1 MPLVNLAVSDQ
12 NSFRPIELERQAEGR
27 NMRTGRMI
35 PLLAI
40 GALFGFATWV
50 TSVDAQEP
58 FYQGKTI
65 RLIVGLAPGGGYDL
79 YSRVIAR
86 HIGKHIPGNPTIVVD
101 NMTGAGSVI
110 AGNHMYKA
118 AKPDGLTIGHIL
130 GGLFLQQL
138 LQNPAIEFD
147 GRKFEYIGVPTQDH
161 FLIGLSKATGI
172 TSFENWMASKKSVK
186 LGGVTPGGATD
197 DVPKVLAA
205 TLGLPIKVVT
215 GYKGTGP
222 IRLAFDSGEVDG
234 VCNAWE
240 SFKSTRR
247 TQIESGEVV
256 IVLQGTVKAHPEL
269 PNVPVA
275 FDFLKT
281 EEARKLFQVVVR
293 VHGPSTRP
301 YFLPPGTPKERVQI
315 LRKAYMET
323 MRDPEFLAD
332 AKKAKLDLNPDDGA
346 GLERNVKEIFDLD
359 PSLVAK
365 LKEILK

>member
-1 MPLVNLAVSDQ
+1 
-12 NSFRPIELERQAEGR
+12 
-27 NMRTGRMI
+27 MRTGRMI
-35 PLLAI
+35 PLLAM
-40 GALFGFATWV
+40 GALFGLATCV
-50 TSVDAQEP
+50 VSADAQDS
-58 FYQGKTI
+58 FYKGKTI

-86 HIGKHIPGNPTIVVD
+86 HMGKHISGNPTFVVE
-101 NMTGAGSVI
+101 NMQGAGSVI
-110 AGNHMYKA
+110 AANYMYKA
-118 AKPDGLTIGHIL
+118 ANPDGLTIGHVL

-138 LQNPAIEFD
+138 LGNPAIEFD
-147 GRKFEYIGVPTQDH
+147 ARRFEYIGVPAQDH
-161 FLIGLSKATGI
+161 FLIGLSRATGI

-186 LGGVTPGGATD
+186 LGGVAPGGATD
-197 DVPKVLAA
+197 DVPKVLEA

-222 IRLAFDSGEVDG
+222 VRLAFDAGEVDG

-240 SFKSTRR
+240 SFKSTWRK
-247 TQIESGEVV
+247 QLDSGDVV
-256 IVLQGTVKAHPEL
+256 LVLQATVKPHPEL
-269 PNVPVA
+269 PNIPVA

-301 YFLPPGTPKERVQI
+301 YFFPPGTPKERVQI
-315 LRKAYMET
+315 LRKAYMDT
-323 MRDPEFLAD
+323 MKDPEFLAD

-346 GLERNVKEIFDLD
+346 GLERNVKEIFDLE
-359 PSLVAK
+359 PSLVTK

>member
-1 MPLVNLAVSDQ
+1 MSA
-12 NSFRPIELERQAEGR
+12 RRI
-27 NMRTGRMI
+27 I
-35 PLLAI
+35 PVLAI
-40 GALFGFATWV
+40 SALLGFIPRVAV
-50 TSVDAQEP
+50 THAQEP
-58 FYQGKTI
+58 FYKGKTI

-147 GRKFEYIGVPTQDH
+147 GRKFEYIGVPAQDH

-172 TSFENWMASKKSVK
+172 TSFENWMASRKSVK

-197 DVPKVLAA
+197 DIPKVVAA

-240 SFKSTRR
+240 SFKSTWR

-301 YFLPPGTPKERVQI
+301 YFLPPGTPKERVRI

-332 AKKAKLDLNPDDGA
+332 AKKANLDLNPDDGV
-346 GLERNVKEIFDLD
+346 GLERNVKSIFDLE

>member
-1 MPLVNLAVSDQ
+1 MI
-12 NSFRPIELERQAEGR
+12 RI
-27 NMRTGRMI
+27 TGRW
-35 PLLAI
+35 LLVVAVI
-40 GALFGFATWV
+40 VGLSHYPGFAF
-50 TSVDAQEP
+50 AQES
-58 FYQGKTI
+58 FYKGKTI

-86 HIGKHIPGNPTIVVD
+86 HMGKHILGNPTIIVE

-110 AGNHMYKA
+110 AANYMFKA
-118 AKPDGLTIGHIL
+118 ARPDGLTIGHIL

-138 LQNPAIEFD
+138 LENPAIEFD
-147 GRKFEYIGVPTQDH
+147 GRKFEYIGVPAQDH

-172 TSFENWMASKKSVK
+172 TSFENWMASKKTVK

-240 SFKSTRR
+240 SFKSTWRK
-247 TQIESGEVV
+247 QVESGEVV
-256 IVLQGTVKAHPEL
+256 LVLQATVKGHPEL
-269 PNVPVA
+269 PNIPVA

-301 YFLPPGTPKERVQI
+301 YLLPPGTPKERVQI
-315 LRKAYMET
+315 LRKAYMDT
-323 MRDPEFLAD
+323 MKDPEFLAD

-346 GLERNVKEIFDLD
+346 GLERNVKEIFNLE

-365 LKEILK
+365 LKDILK

>member
-1 MPLVNLAVSDQ
+1 
-12 NSFRPIELERQAEGR
+12 
-27 NMRTGRMI
+27 MRAGRMI
-35 PLLAI
+35 PLLAM
-40 GALFGFATWV
+40 GALLGFTTLAV
-50 TSVDAQEP
+50 SADAQEP
-58 FYQGKTI
+58 FYRGKTI

-86 HIGKHIPGNPTIVVD
+86 QMGKHIPGSPTIVVE

-110 AGNHMYKA
+110 AANYMYKA
-118 AKPDGLTIGHIL
+118 ANPDGLTIGHVL

-138 LQNPAIEFD
+138 LGNPAIEFD
-147 GRKFEYIGVPTQDH
+147 GRKFEYIGVPAQDH

-186 LGGVTPGGATD
+186 LGGVAPGGATD
-197 DVPKVLAA
+197 DLPKVLQA
-205 TLGLPIKVVT
+205 TLGIPIQIVT

-240 SFKSTRR
+240 SFKSTWRK
-247 TQIESGEVV
+247 QLDAGEVT
-256 IVLQGTVKAHPEL
+256 IVLQATVNAHPEL
-269 PNVPVA
+269 PHIPVA
-275 FDFLKT
+275 YDFAKT
-281 EEARKLFQVVVR
+281 DEARRLIQVVAR

-315 LRKAYMET
+315 LRTAYLDT
-323 MRDPEFLAD
+323 MKDPEFLAD

-346 GLERNVKEIFDLD
+346 GLERNVKEIFSLE

>member
-1 MPLVNLAVSDQ
+1 MIRLLV
-12 NSFRPIELERQAEGR
+12 
-27 NMRTGRMI
+27 
-35 PLLAI
+35 I
-40 GALFGFATWV
+40 GALFGVVTWV
-50 TSVDAQEP
+50 VSAQAQEP
-58 FYQGKTI
+58 FYKDKSI

-86 HIGKHIPGNPTIVVD
+86 HMGRHIPGNPLIVVE

-110 AGNHMYKA
+110 AGNYMYKV

-138 LQNPAIEFD
+138 LENPAIEFD
-147 GRKFEYIGVPTQDH
+147 GRKFEYIGVPAQDH

-172 TSFENWMASKKSVK
+172 TSFENWMATKKPVK
-186 LGGVTPGGATD
+186 LGGVSPGGATD
-197 DVPKVLAA
+197 DIPKVLAA
-205 TLGLPIKVVT
+205 TLDLPIKVVT

-240 SFKSTRR
+240 SFKSTWRK
-247 TQIESGEVV
+247 QVDSGDVV
-256 IVLQGTVKAHPEL
+256 MVLQGTLKAHPEL
-269 PNVPVA
+269 PNIPVA
-275 FDFLKT
+275 FDLLKT
-281 EEARKLFQVVVR
+281 DETRKLLQVVVK

-315 LRKAYMET
+315 LRKAYVET
-323 MRDPEFLAD
+323 MKDPEFVAE

-346 GLERNVKEIFDLD
+346 GLERNVKEIFDLA
-359 PSLVAK
+359 PSLAAK

>member
-1 MPLVNLAVSDQ
+1 
-12 NSFRPIELERQAEGR
+12 
-27 NMRTGRMI
+27 MRTGRRVA
-35 PLLAI
+35 LLAI
-40 GALFGFATWV
+40 GALFGFAIWV
-50 TSVDAQEP
+50 ASADAQEP

-86 HIGKHIPGNPTIVVD
+86 QMGKHIPGNPTIVVE

-110 AGNHMYKA
+110 AANYIYKA
-118 AKPDGLTIGHIL
+118 AKPDGLNIGHIL

-138 LQNPAIEFD
+138 LGNPAIEFD
-147 GRKFEYIGVPTQDH
+147 GRKFEYIGVPAQDH

-186 LGGVTPGGATD
+186 LGGVAPGGATD
-197 DVPKVLAA
+197 DLPKVLQA
-205 TLGLPIKVVT
+205 TLGVPIQIVT

-240 SFKSTRR
+240 SFKSTWRK
-247 TQIESGEVV
+247 QLDAGEVT
-256 IVLQGTVKAHPEL
+256 IVLQATVKAHPEL
-269 PNVPVA
+269 PHVPVA
-275 FDFLKT
+275 YDFAKT
-281 EEARKLFQVVVR
+281 DEGRRLIQVVAR

-315 LRKAYMET
+315 LRKAYMDT
-323 MRDPEFLAD
+323 MQDPEFLAD

-346 GLERNVKEIFDLD
+346 GLERNVKEIFDLK
-359 PSLVAK
+359 PSLVAT

>member
-1 MPLVNLAVSDQ
+1 MHTVKAQ
-12 NSFRPIELERQAEGR
+12 
-27 NMRTGRMI
+27 MI
-35 PLLAI
+35 RLLAI
-40 GALFGFATWV
+40 GVIVGFT
-50 TSVDAQEP
+50 TSVRCP
-58 FYQGKTI
+58 GTLLSGKTI
-65 RLIVGLAPGGGYDL
+65 RLIVGLAQVAAMICTLERSPARWA
-79 YSRVIAR
+79 STFPVIQLSLLR
-86 HIGKHIPGNPTIVVD
+86 TWI
-101 NMTGAGSVI
+101 GAGSLI
-110 AGNHMYKA
+110 AANYMYKA

-138 LQNPAIEFD
+138 LGNPAIEFD
-147 GRKFEYIGVPTQDH
+147 GRKFEYIGVPAQDH

-197 DVPKVLAA
+197 DVPKMLAA

-222 IRLAFDSGEVDG
+222 IRLAFDGGEVDG

-240 SFKSTRR
+240 SFKSTWRK
-247 TQIESGEVV
+247 QLDSGDVV

-269 PNVPVA
+269 PNIPVA

-315 LRKAYMET
+315 LRKAYMDT
-323 MRDPEFLAD
+323 MKDPEFLAD

-346 GLERNVKEIFDLD
+346 GLERNVKEIFDLE

>member
-1 MPLVNLAVSDQ
+1 MSA
-12 NSFRPIELERQAEGR
+12 RRI
-27 NMRTGRMI
+27 I
-35 PLLAI
+35 PVLAI
-40 GALFGFATWV
+40 SALLGFIPRVAV
-50 TSVDAQEP
+50 THAQEP
-58 FYQGKTI
+58 FYKGKTI

-147 GRKFEYIGVPTQDH
+147 GRKFEYIGVPAQDH

-172 TSFENWMASKKSVK
+172 TSFENWMASRKSVK

-197 DVPKVLAA
+197 DIPKVVAA

-240 SFKSTRR
+240 SFKSTWR

-332 AKKAKLDLNPDDGA
+332 AKKANLDLNPDDGV
-346 GLERNVKEIFDLD
+346 GLERNVKSIFDLE

>member
-1 MPLVNLAVSDQ
+1 VQ
-12 NSFRPIELERQAEGR
+12 KAEQI
-27 NMRTGRMI
+27 MRAGKI
-35 PLLAI
+35 VLLLTI
-40 GALFGFATWV
+40 GALFGFVTWV
-50 TSVDAQEP
+50 VSAQAQES

-86 HIGKHIPGNPTIVVD
+86 QMGKHIPGNPTIVVE

-110 AGNHMYKA
+110 AANYMYRA

-138 LQNPAIEFD
+138 LGNPAIEFD
-147 GRKFEYIGVPTQDH
+147 GRKFEYMGVPAQDH

-186 LGGVTPGGATD
+186 LGGVAPGGATD
-197 DVPKVLAA
+197 DVPKVLEA

-222 IRLAFDSGEVDG
+222 VRLAFDAGEVDG

-240 SFKSTRR
+240 SFKSTWRK
-247 TQIESGEVV
+247 QLDSGDVV
-256 IVLQGTVKAHPEL
+256 LVLQATVKAHPEL
-269 PNVPVA
+269 PNIPVA
-275 FDFLKT
+275 FDFLKS
-281 EEARKLFQVVVR
+281 EETKKLFQVVVR
-293 VHGPSTRP
+293 VHGPSARP
-301 YFLPPGTPKERVQI
+301 YFLPPGTPRERVQI
-315 LRKAYMET
+315 LRNAYMDT
-323 MRDPEFLAD
+323 MKDPEFLAD
-332 AKKAKLDLNPDDGA
+332 AKKAKLDINPDDGA
-346 GLERNVKEIFDLD
+346 GLERNVKEIFDLE

>member
-1 MPLVNLAVSDQ
+1 
-12 NSFRPIELERQAEGR
+12 
-27 NMRTGRMI
+27 MRTGKMI

-40 GALFGFATWV
+40 GVLFSFATWGV
-50 TSVDAQEP
+50 SANAQQP
-58 FYQGKTI
+58 FYKDKTI

-86 HIGKHIPGNPTIVVD
+86 HVGRHIPGNPTVVVE
-101 NMTGAGSVI
+101 NMDGAGSLI
-110 AGNHMYKA
+110 AANYMFKS

-138 LQNPAIEFD
+138 LGNPAIEFD
-147 GRKFEYIGVPTQDH
+147 GRKFEYIGVPAQDH

-186 LGGVTPGGATD
+186 LGGVSPGGATD
-197 DVPKVLAA
+197 DVPKMLAA
-205 TLGLPIKVVT
+205 TLGLPIKVVS

-240 SFKSTRR
+240 SFKSTWRK
-247 TQIESGEVV
+247 QLDAGDVV

-269 PNVPVA
+269 PNIPVA

-315 LRKAYMET
+315 LRKAYMDT
-323 MRDPEFLAD
+323 MKDPEFLAD

-346 GLERNVKEIFDLD
+346 GLERNVKEIFDLE
-359 PSLVAK
+359 PALVAK

>member
-1 MPLVNLAVSDQ
+1 
-12 NSFRPIELERQAEGR
+12 
-27 NMRTGRMI
+27 MI
-35 PLLAI
+35 PLLLI
-40 GALFGFATWV
+40 GAFFGLSTWGF
-50 TSVDAQEP
+50 SAGAQES

-79 YSRVIAR
+79 YSRTIAR
-86 HIGKHIPGNPTIVVD
+86 QLGKHIPGNPTVVVE
-101 NMTGAGSVI
+101 NMDGAGSMI
-110 AGNHMYKA
+110 AANHMYKVA
-118 AKPDGLTIGHIL
+118 RPDGLTIGHIL

-138 LQNPAIEFD
+138 LGNPGIEFD
-147 GRKFEYIGVPTQDH
+147 GRKFEYIGVPAQDH

-197 DVPKVLAA
+197 DIPKVLAA
-205 TLGLPIKVVT
+205 TLGLPIKVVS
-215 GYKGTGP
+215 GYKGTSP

-240 SFKSTRR
+240 SFKSTWRK
-247 TQIESGEVV
+247 QLDSGDVV

-315 LRKAYMET
+315 LRKAYMDT
-323 MRDPEFLAD
+323 MKDPEFLAD
-332 AKKAKLDLNPDDGA
+332 AKKAKLDVNPDDGA
-346 GLERNVKEIFDLD
+346 GLERNVKEIFDLE
-359 PSLVAK
+359 PSLGAK

>member
-1 MPLVNLAVSDQ
+1 MVP
-12 NSFRPIELERQAEGR
+12 R
-27 NMRTGRMI
+27 
-35 PLLAI
+35 LAI
-40 GALFGFATWV
+40 GALFSFAIWV
-50 TSVDAQEP
+50 VSAGAQET

-79 YSRVIAR
+79 YSRTIAR
-86 HIGKHIPGNPTIVVD
+86 QMGKHIPGNPTVVVE
-101 NMTGAGSVI
+101 NMDGAGSMI
-110 AGNHMYKA
+110 AANYIYKA

-138 LQNPAIEFD
+138 LGNPGIEFD
-147 GRKFEYIGVPTQDH
+147 GRKFEYIGVPAQDH

-172 TSFENWMASKKSVK
+172 TNFENWMASKKSVK
-186 LGGVTPGGATD
+186 LGGVAPGGATD
-197 DVPKVLAA
+197 DVPKMLAA

-240 SFKSTRR
+240 SFKSTWRK
-247 TQIESGEVV
+247 QLDSGDVI

-269 PNVPVA
+269 PDVPVA

-281 EEARKLFQVVVR
+281 EETRKLFQVVTR

-301 YFLPPGTPKERVQI
+301 YFLPPGTPRERVQI
-315 LRKAYMET
+315 LRKAYMDT
-323 MRDPEFLAD
+323 MKDPEFLAD

-346 GLERNVKEIFDLD
+346 GLERNVKEIFDLE